1 MMNEVVIKSNKKR
14 IILILF
20 GMIFLLFVGLFGLI
34 YLVPWLLSNY
44 IGFLP
49 YLAVALVVLVPLVAG
64 IGVIVGT
71 IRLFSSK
78 YVLIINQ
85 EGIINKADFSKV
97 GLIPWSNI
105 DRIVLEKGRFNK
117 VLRIFLK
124 DVNGYLDQLSPFSKR
139 GAEMINARYGTPCSI
154 DITALSGTSDEIYA
168 KVQEFLNHFQNQEG
182 V

>member
-1 MMNEVVIKSNKKR
+1 MDEVVIKSNKKR
-14 IILILF
+14 IIVILF
-20 GMIFLLFVGLFGLI
+20 GMIFFLLVGLLGLI

-44 IGFLP
+44 VGYLP
-49 YLAVALVVLVPLVAG
+49 YLAVALVVLVPAVAG

-71 IRLFSSK
+71 IRLFSTK

-124 DVNGYLDQLSPFSKR
+124 DTNQYLNNLSPFSRR
-139 GAEMINARYGTPCSI
+139 GAELIQSRYGTPCSI
-154 DITALSGTSDEIYA
+154 DITALSGTSEEVYA
-168 KVQEFLNHFQNQEG
+168 KVQEYLNHFQNQDG

>member
-1 MMNEVVIKSNKKR
+1 MHEVVIKSNKKR

-20 GMIFLLFVGLFGLI
+20 GMVFFLLVGLIGLI

-44 IGFLP
+44 IGYLP

-64 IGVIVGT
+64 VGVIVGT
-71 IRLFSSK
+71 IRLFSTK

-124 DVNGYLDQLSPFSKR
+124 DTNQYLNNLPPFSRR
-139 GAEMINARYGTPCSI
+139 GAEMIQSRYGTPCSI
-154 DITALSGTSDEIYA
+154 DITALSGTSEEIYA
-168 KVQEFLNHFQNQEG
+168 KVQEYLNHFHNHEG

>member
-1 MMNEVVIKSNKKR
+1 MNEVVFKSNKKG
-14 IILILF
+14 IILVLF
-20 GMIFLLFVGLFGLI
+20 GMIFFLLIGLLGLI
-34 YLVPWLLSNY
+34 FLIPWLLSNY

-49 YLAVALVVLVPLVAG
+49 YLAVALVGLVPLIAG

-71 IRLFSSK
+71 IRLFSTK

-105 DRIVLEKGRFNK
+105 DRIDLEKGRFNK

-124 DVNGYLDQLSPFSKR
+124 DTNQYLNNLPPFSRR
-139 GAEMINARYGTPCSI
+139 GAEMIRSRYGTPCSI
-154 DITALSGTSDEIYA
+154 DITALSGTSEEIYA
-168 KVQEFLNHFQNQEG
+168 KVQEYLNHFQDQES